1 MSDKT
6 LRSKKYS
13 FKFLL
18 LLVLFYWDNLPF
30 LLNDFVVKESKK
42 NTLDSLKVNGCINDP
57 ISDRQVLLQKK
68 NPLRPPAEVQARLV
82 WRLSFR

>member
-6 LRSKKYS
+6 LGSKKFS

-30 LLNDFVVKESKK
+30 LLNDFLVKESK
-42 NTLDSLKVNGCINDP
+42 
-57 ISDRQVLLQKK
+57 
-68 NPLRPPAEVQARLV
+68 
-82 WRLSFR
+82 